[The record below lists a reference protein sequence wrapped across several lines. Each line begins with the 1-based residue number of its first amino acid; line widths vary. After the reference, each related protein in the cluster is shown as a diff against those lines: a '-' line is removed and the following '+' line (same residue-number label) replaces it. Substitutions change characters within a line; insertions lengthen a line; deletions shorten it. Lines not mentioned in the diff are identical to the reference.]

1 MIPATDAGGGHPSPP
16 TAGAASG
23 LSAYLEDIVSDE
35 DPMTDDMD
43 TTPPPTSHLPSK
55 DELLQMME
63 KVDRSSIASVS
74 VSHLCVCS
82 DYCIQYM
89 EIS

>member
-43 TTPPPTSHLPSK
+43 TTPPTSHLPSK

-63 KVDRSSIASVS
+63 KVDRSIATVEQQISILQRRH
-74 VSHLCVCS
+74 VSHCVC
-82 DYCIQYM
+82 
-89 EIS
+89 